1 MALTKVQSGF
11 VDLTTSS
18 GLSVGTG
25 TSSAPAINFGT
36 SNTGL
41 LGDSDEVAIS
51 VSGSRIL
58 TAKSGNLGV
67 NTSSPSYKLEVAGTT
82 RTSFLSLPSPG
93 SGNAAITFDS
103 FNAGDIIRRTAAT
116 GSGTNLGLLYSSATP
131 YLAHHMTANTDSG
144 TYAEY
149 PLRSSST
156 SALKRSA
163 IIVGNHGI
171 ALGTGLSYTG
181 TLNGAIPHT
190 HFTYN
195 LHNEDGDL
203 VLNQHTSDDTGSRGI
218 FFRVSSEQVM
228 PFTTYRK
235 GLINFKRTASN
246 GRGQLDFHLDA
257 GADNASVAVGDTTS
271 LSLSYDQNTVGLPTE
286 FGPANKYGDIDQGN
300 NSGPTV
306 AASQLAKG
314 KHYIQLQSNHNNNE
328 NNSNDPAWIAWKGST
343 SRGEASGGSPT
354 TVPFGGYCARIG
366 GYRDKVNDGSTSIG
380 WETVQDVSVLPH
392 TMTRQMTMRYNGKI
406 AMGNNIEPDCHLDM
420 GSVDTAIRVPNGTTA
435 ERPSTNGTAGQ
446 LRFNTESNRLEFS
459 NGIKWDNLGTVGQ
472 IITTSG
478 DVSSTAGGKKTVEFR
493 SSGTFTNTGTAQV
506 AEVFV
511 IGGGGGGGGGGKNA
525 GSPGGGGGGMAYGS
539 VEIPSGSFSVTVGG
553 GGSGSTANSSND
565 GSSPAASG
573 GVTSSVT
580 INGVTFQA
588 TGGGGGGAMS
598 ASNDGGSGF
607 STVTGPNGGTG
618 TINGGTSYTSPT
630 LRDGTTISSVY
641 GTGGK
646 GGDAGGVDSGGQ
658 GIFGTGGGNGTN
670 GGAGGGGCG
679 ENMPGPAGNITV
691 GPPPPGGNGN
701 ATYFTGGG
709 GGGGADC
716 DGGSCTLA
724 SGGTGLHSGGAGGD
738 ADSSAT
744 NGAGPSGGSRG
755 SDGSQRKNAGGGGG
769 SFGGGGG
776 GAGDASNSHG
786 GQGGSGGGGLVVI
799 RFLV

>member
-25 TSSAPAINFGT
+25 TTSAPAINFGT

-67 NTSSPSYKLEVAGTT
+67 NTSSPSHRLEVAGTT

-116 GSGTNLGLLYSSATP
+116 GSGTNLGLLYSSAVP
-131 YLAHHMTANTDSG
+131 YLAHHMFANTDSG

-163 IIVGNHGI
+163 IIVGNHGV
-171 ALGTGLSYTG
+171 ALGTGSTYTG
-181 TLNGAIPHT
+181 TINGAIPHT

-203 VLNQHTSDDTGSRGI
+203 VLNQHTSDNTGNRGI

-235 GLINFKRTASN
+235 GLINFKRTTTG

-257 GADNASVAVGDTTS
+257 GDDSNSVTVSDTTS
-271 LSLSYDQNTVGLPTE
+271 LSLAYDQNTVGLPTE
-286 FGPANKYGDIDQGN
+286 FGPAEKYGNINLGN

-306 AASQLAKG
+306 AASQLAAG
-314 KHYIQLQSNHNNNE
+314 KHYIQLQSNYSNNE
-328 NNSNDPAWIAWKGST
+328 NNSNDPAWVAWKGST
-343 SRGEASGGSPT
+343 SRGDDGGTAT

-366 GYRDKVNDGSTSIG
+366 GYRDKVNNGSVSIG

-392 TMTRQMTMRYNGKI
+392 TMTRQMTMRYNGRI

-420 GSVDTAIRVPNGTTA
+420 SSVNTAIRVPNGTTA
-435 ERPSTNGTAGQ
+435 QRPSTAGAAGQ
-446 LRFNTESNRLEFS
+446 LRYNTDTTKLEYS
-459 NGIKWDNLGTVGQ
+459 NGTNWNNLGAVGQ
-472 IITTSG
+472 IETTSG
-478 DVSSTAGGKKTVEFR
+478 DASSTSSGKRTVEFR
-493 SSGTFTNTGTAQV
+493 SSGTFNNTGSAQV
-506 AEVFV
+506 AEIFV
-511 IGGGGGGGGGGKNA
+511 IGGGGGGGGGGANS
-525 GSPGGGGGGMAYGS
+525 GSTGGGGGGMVYGS
-539 VEIPSGSFSVTVGG
+539 VEVPSGSFSVTVGAG
-553 GGSGSTANSSND
+553 GTGSIAAGGNAGD
-565 GSSPAASG
+565 APAAG
-573 GVTSSVT
+573 AGVTSSVT

-588 TGGGGGGAMS
+588 TGGGGAPATTTGNGGGVGYS
-598 ASNDGGSGF
+598 
-607 STVTGPNGGTG
+607 VQTGPNGGTG
-618 TINGGTSYTSPT
+618 TINGGTSYSSPA
-630 LRDGTTISSVY
+630 LRDGSNITSVY

-646 GGDAGGVDSGGQ
+646 GGNSGGMDGAGGGPTATDGD
-658 GIFGTGGGNGTN
+658 NGTN
-670 GGAGGGGCG
+670 GGAGGGGGGDNLADASNTGPSG
-679 ENMPGPAGNITV
+679 E
-691 GPPPPGGNGN
+691 GGNGN

-709 GGGGADC
+709 GGGGADG
-716 DGGSCTLA
+716 DGTNTANLA
-724 SGGTGLHSGGAGGD
+724 QGGTGLHSGGNGGD
-738 ADSSAT
+738 VNSSAT
-744 NGAGPSGGSRG
+744 DGAGPSGGSRG
-755 SDGSQRKNAGGGGG
+755 QDGTARKNAGGGGG

-776 GAGDASNSHG
+776 GAGDASNSHQ

-799 RFLV
+799 RFLI

>member
-25 TSSAPAINFGT
+25 TASAPAINFGT

-41 LGDSDEVAIS
+41 LGDNDEVAIS

-67 NTSSPSYKLEVAGTT
+67 NTSSPSHRLEVAGTT

-116 GSGTNLGLLYSSATP
+116 GSGTSLGLLYSSAVP
-131 YLAHHMTANTDSG
+131 YLAHHMFANTDSG

-181 TLNGAIPHT
+181 TINGAIPHT

-203 VLNQHTSDDTGSRGI
+203 VLNQNSVSNSGNRGI

-235 GLINFKRTASN
+235 GLINFKRTTTN

-257 GADNASVAVGDTTS
+257 GDDANSVAVGDTTS
-271 LSLSYDQNTVGLPTE
+271 LSLAYDQNTVGLPTE
-286 FGPANKYGDIDQGN
+286 FGPAEKYGDVDQGN

-306 AASQLAKG
+306 AAGQLAKG
-314 KHYIQLQSNHNNNE
+314 KHYIQLQSNYANNQ

-343 SRGEASGGSPT
+343 SRGEASSSSPT

-380 WETVQDVSVLPH
+380 WETVQNVATLPH
-392 TMTRQMTMRYNGKI
+392 TMTRQMTMRYNGRI

-435 ERPSTNGTAGQ
+435 ERPSTGGAAGQ
-446 LRFNTESNRLEFS
+446 LRFNTDSVQLEYS
-459 NGIKWDNLGTVGQ
+459 NGTAWYPLSAGQ
-472 IITTSG
+472 IETTSG
-478 DVSSTAGGKKTVEFR
+478 DVSSTANGKKTVEFR
-493 SSGTFTNTGTAQV
+493 SSGTFNNTGSAQV
-506 AEVFV
+506 AEIFV
-511 IGGGGGGGGGGKNA
+511 IGGGGGGGGGGANS
-525 GSPGGGGGGMAYGS
+525 GSTGGGGGGMVYGS
-539 VEIPSGSFSVTVGG
+539 IEIPSGSFSVTVGAG
-553 GGSGSTANSSND
+553 GTGSIAAGGNQGDA
-565 GSSPAASG
+565 PAAG
-573 GVTSSVT
+573 AGVTSSVT

-588 TGGGGGGAMS
+588 TGGGGAPATTTGNG
-598 ASNDGGSGF
+598 GGSAYN
-607 STVTGPNGGTG
+607 VQTGPNGGTG
-618 TINGGTSYTSPT
+618 TINGGTSYSSPA
-630 LRDGTTISSVY
+630 LRDGTNITSVY

-646 GGDAGGVDSGGQ
+646 GGNSGGMD
-658 GIFGTGGGNGTN
+658 GSGNGPAATDGDNGTN
-670 GGAGGGGCG
+670 GGAGGGGGGDNLADASNTGPSG
-679 ENMPGPAGNITV
+679 E
-691 GPPPPGGNGN
+691 GGNGN

-709 GGGGADC
+709 GGGGADG
-716 DGGSCTLA
+716 DGNNTANLA
-724 SGGTGLHSGGAGGD
+724 QGGTGLHSGGNGGD
-738 ADSSAT
+738 VNSSAT
-744 NGAGPSGGSRG
+744 DGAGPSGGSRG
-755 SDGSQRKNAGGGGG
+755 QDGSQRKNAGGGGG

-776 GAGDASNSHG
+776 GAGDASNSHQ

-799 RFLV
+799 RFLI

>member
-1 MALTKVQSGF
+1 MAFTKVQSGF
-11 VDLTTSS
+11 VDLSTSS

-25 TSSAPAINFGT
+25 TTSAPAINFGT

-41 LGDSDEVAIS
+41 LGDNDEVAIS

-67 NTSSPSYKLEVAGTT
+67 NTSSPSHRLEVAGTT

-103 FNAGDIIRRTAAT
+103 FNAGDMIRRTAAT
-116 GSGTNLGLLYSSATP
+116 GSGTNLGLLYSSAVP

-144 TYAEY
+144 TYVEY

-163 IIVGNHGI
+163 IIVGNHGV

-203 VLNQHTSDDTGSRGI
+203 VLNQHTTTDSGNRGI

-257 GADNASVAVGDTTS
+257 GADANSVTVSDTTS
-271 LSLSYDQNTVGLPTE
+271 LSLAYDQNTVGLPTE
-286 FGPANKYGDIDQGN
+286 FGPAEKYGNVDQGN

-306 AASQLAKG
+306 AAAQLATG
-314 KHYIQLQSNHNNNE
+314 RHYLQLQSNHNNNE

-343 SRGEASGGSPT
+343 SRGETSGGPAT

-380 WETVQDVSVLPH
+380 WETVQNVATLPH
-392 TMTRQMTMRYNGKI
+392 TMTRQMTMRYNGRI

-420 GSVDTAIRVPNGTTA
+420 GSVTTAIRVPNGTTA
-435 ERPSTNGTAGQ
+435 QRPTTAGTAGQ
-446 LRFNTESNRLEFS
+446 LRYNTETSRLEFS
-459 NGIKWDNLGTVGQ
+459 NGTNWDNLGTVGQ
-472 IITTSG
+472 IVTTSG
-478 DVSSTAGGKKTVEFR
+478 DVSSTAAGKKTVEFR

-511 IGGGGGGGGGGKNA
+511 IGGGGGGGGGGANS
-525 GSPGGGGGGMAYGS
+525 GSTGGGGGGMAYGS
-539 VEIPSGSFSVTVGG
+539 VEVPEGSFSVTVGG
-553 GGSGSTANSSND
+553 GGAGARSNA
-565 GSSPAASG
+565 SHTEAPAASA

-580 INGVTFQA
+580 INGITFQA
-588 TGGGGGGAMS
+588 TGGGGAPATS
-598 ASNDGGSGF
+598 AGNGGGSAYN
-607 STVTGPNGGTG
+607 VQTGPNGGTG
-618 TINGGTSYTSPT
+618 TIDGGTSYSSPS
-630 LRDGTTISSVY
+630 LRDGTVITSVY

-646 GGDAGGVDSGGQ
+646 GGNSGGMD
-658 GIFGTGGGNGTN
+658 GSGLGPTATDGDNGTN
-670 GGAGGGGCG
+670 GGAGGGGG
-679 ENMPGPAGNITV
+679 GDNLPDASRVGPAGE
-691 GPPPPGGNGN
+691 GGNGN

-709 GGGGADC
+709 GGGGADG
-716 DGGSCTLA
+716 DGLNVTNLA
-724 SGGTGLHSGGAGGD
+724 QGGTGLHSGGNGGD
-738 ADSSAT
+738 FNDSAT
-744 NGAGPSGGSRG
+744 DGAGPSGGARG
-755 SDGSQRKNAGGGGG
+755 IDGGDRKNAGGGGG

-776 GAGDASNSHG
+776 GAADANNSKRASG
-786 GQGGSGGGGLVVI
+786 GTGGGGLVVI

>member
-11 VDLTTSS
+11 VDLSTSS

-58 TAKSGNLGV
+58 TAKSGNIGV
-67 NTSSPSYKLEVAGTT
+67 NTSSPSHRLEVAGTT
-82 RTSFLSLPSPG
+82 RTSYLSLPAPG

-103 FNAGDIIRRTAAT
+103 FNAANIISRTAAT
-116 GSGTNLGLLYSSATP
+116 GVGTNLGLLYSSAVP

-195 LHNEDGDL
+195 LVNEDGDL
-203 VLNQHTSDDTGSRGI
+203 VLNQHRPSGDNTGNRGI

-235 GLINFKRTASN
+235 GLINFKRTTTH

-257 GADNASVAVGDTTS
+257 GADDVSVAVGDTTS
-271 LSLSYDQNTVGLPTE
+271 LSLAYDQNTVGLPTE
-286 FGPANKYGDIDQGN
+286 FGPANKYGDVDQGN

-306 AASQLAKG
+306 DAGQLAKG
-314 KHYIQLQSNHNNNE
+314 RHYIQLQSNHNNNE

-343 SRGEASGGSPT
+343 SRGETSGGSPT

-380 WETVQDVSVLPH
+380 WETVQNVATLPH
-392 TMTRQMTMRYNGKI
+392 TMTRQMTLRYNGKI

-420 GSVDTAIRVPNGTTA
+420 GSVNTAIRVPNGTTA
-435 ERPSTNGTAGQ
+435 QRPSANGTAGQ

-459 NGIKWDNLGTVGQ
+459 DGSKWDNLGTVGQ

-478 DVSSTAGGKKTVEFR
+478 DVSSTAAGKKTVEFR

-511 IGGGGGGGGGGKNA
+511 IGGGGGGGGGGANS
-525 GSPGGGGGGMAYGS
+525 GSTGGGGGGMAYGS

-553 GGSGSTANSSND
+553 GGAGSRANS
-565 GSSPAASG
+565 GHTASPAASAG
-573 GVTSSVT
+573 GTSSVT

-588 TGGGGGGAMS
+588 TGGGGAPATSSGNGGGAS
-598 ASNDGGSGF
+598 YN
-607 STVTGPNGGTG
+607 VQTGPNGGTG
-618 TINGGTSYTSPT
+618 TIDGGTSYSSPS
-630 LRDGTTISSVY
+630 LRDGTVITSVY

-646 GGDAGGVDSGGQ
+646 GGNSGGMD
-658 GIFGTGGGNGTN
+658 GAGNGPVATDGDNGTN
-670 GGAGGGGCG
+670 GGAGGGGG
-679 ENMPGPAGNITV
+679 GDNMPDANRVGPAGE
-691 GPPPPGGNGN
+691 GGNGN

-709 GGGGADC
+709 GGGAADG
-716 DGGSCTLA
+716 DGQNVTNLA
-724 SGGTGLHSGGAGGD
+724 QGGTGLHSGGNGGD
-738 ADSSAT
+738 FDSSAT
-744 NGAGPSGGSRG
+744 DGAGPSGGSRG
-755 SDGSQRKNAGGGGG
+755 IDGGDRKNAGGGGG

-776 GAGDASNSHG
+776 GAADANNSKRASG
-786 GQGGSGGGGLVVI
+786 GTGGGGLVVI

>member
-11 VDLTTSS
+11 IDLSTGS

-58 TAKSGNLGV
+58 TAKSGNIGV
-67 NTSSPSYKLEVAGTT
+67 NTSSPSHRLEVAGTT
-82 RTSFLSLPSPG
+82 RTSYLSLPAPG

-103 FNAGDIIRRTAAT
+103 FNAANIISRTAAT
-116 GSGTNLGLLYSSATP
+116 GVGTNLGLLYSSAVP

-195 LHNEDGDL
+195 LVNEDGDL
-203 VLNQHTSDDTGSRGI
+203 VLNQHRPSGDNTGNRGI

-235 GLINFKRTASN
+235 GLINFKRTTTH

-257 GADNASVAVGDTTS
+257 GADDVSVAVGDTTS
-271 LSLSYDQNTVGLPTE
+271 LSLAYDQNTVGLPTE
-286 FGPANKYGDIDQGN
+286 FGPANKYGDVDQGN

-314 KHYIQLQSNHNNNE
+314 RHYIQLQSNHNNNE

-343 SRGEASGGSPT
+343 SRGETSGGSPT

-380 WETVQDVSVLPH
+380 WETVQNVATLPH
-392 TMTRQMTMRYNGKI
+392 TMTRQMTLRYNGKI

-420 GSVDTAIRVPNGTTA
+420 GSVTTAIRVPNGTTA
-435 ERPSTNGTAGQ
+435 ERPSANGTAGQ
-446 LRFNTESNRLEFS
+446 LRYNTETSRLEFS
-459 NGIKWDNLGTVGQ
+459 DGAKWDNLGTVGQ

-478 DVSSTAGGKKTVEFR
+478 DVSSTAAGKKTVEFR

-511 IGGGGGGGGGGKNA
+511 IGGGGGGGGGGANS
-525 GSPGGGGGGMAYGS
+525 GSTGGGGGGMAYGS

-553 GGSGSTANSSND
+553 GGAGSRANS
-565 GSSPAASG
+565 GHTASPAASAG
-573 GVTSSVT
+573 GTSSVT

-588 TGGGGGGAMS
+588 TGGGGSPATSSGNGGGAS
-598 ASNDGGSGF
+598 YN
-607 STVTGPNGGTG
+607 VQTGPNGGTG
-618 TINGGTSYTSPT
+618 TIDGGTSYSSPS
-630 LRDGTTISSVY
+630 LRDGTVITSVY

-646 GGDAGGVDSGGQ
+646 GGNSGGMD
-658 GIFGTGGGNGTN
+658 GAGNGPVATDGDNGTN
-670 GGAGGGGCG
+670 GGAGGGGG
-679 ENMPGPAGNITV
+679 GDNMPDANRVGPAGE
-691 GPPPPGGNGN
+691 GGNGN

-709 GGGGADC
+709 GGGAADG
-716 DGGSCTLA
+716 DGQNVTNLA
-724 SGGTGLHSGGAGGD
+724 QGGTGLHSGGNGGD
-738 ADSSAT
+738 FDSSAT
-744 NGAGPSGGSRG
+744 DGAGPSGGSRG
-755 SDGSQRKNAGGGGG
+755 IDGGDRKNAGGGGG

-776 GAGDASNSHG
+776 GAADANNSKRASG
-786 GQGGSGGGGLVVI
+786 GTGGGGLVVI

>member
-11 VDLTTSS
+11 VDLSTSS

-25 TSSAPAINFGT
+25 TTSAPAINFGT

-58 TAKSGNLGV
+58 TAKNGNLGV
-67 NTSSPSYKLEVAGTT
+67 NTSSPSHRLEIAGTT

-103 FNAGDIIRRTAAT
+103 FNAANIISRTAAT
-116 GSGTNLGLLYSSATP
+116 GSGTNLGLLYSSAVP

-144 TYAEY
+144 TYTEY

-163 IIVGNHGI
+163 IIVGNHGV

-181 TLNGAIPHT
+181 TINGAIPHT

-195 LHNEDGDL
+195 LHNSAGDL
-203 VLNQHTSDDTGSRGI
+203 VLNQHTTDNTGNRGI

-235 GLINFKRTASN
+235 GLINFKRTASH

-257 GADNASVAVGDTTS
+257 GADDATVAVGDTTS

-286 FGPANKYGDIDQGN
+286 FGPAAKYGDVDQGN

-306 AASQLAKG
+306 DAGQLAKG
-314 KHYIQLQSNHNNNE
+314 RHYIQLQSNHNNNE

-343 SRGEASGGSPT
+343 SRGETSGGSPT

-366 GYRDKVNDGSTSIG
+366 GYRDKTNDGSTSIG
-380 WETVQDVSVLPH
+380 WETVENVATLPH
-392 TMTRQMTMRYNGKI
+392 TMTRQMTLRYNGRI

-420 GSVDTAIRVPNGTTA
+420 GSVNTAIRVPNGNTA
-435 ERPSTNGTAGQ
+435 QRPSANGTAGQ
-446 LRFNTESNRLEFS
+446 LRYNTETSRLEFS
-459 NGIKWDNLGTVGQ
+459 DGAKWDNLGTVGQ

-511 IGGGGGGGGGGKNA
+511 IGGGGGGGGGGANS
-525 GSPGGGGGGMAYGS
+525 GSTGGGGGGMAYGS

-553 GGSGSTANSSND
+553 GGAGARSNSAHTEA
-565 GSSPAASG
+565 PAASAG
-573 GVTSSVT
+573 GTSSVT

-588 TGGGGGGAMS
+588 TGGGGAPATS
-598 ASNDGGSGF
+598 AGNGGGSGYN
-607 STVTGPNGGTG
+607 VQTGPNGGTG
-618 TINGGTSYTSPT
+618 TIDGGTSYSSPS
-630 LRDGTTISSVY
+630 LRDGTTITSVY

-646 GGDAGGVDSGGQ
+646 GGNSGGMD
-658 GIFGTGGGNGTN
+658 GSGNGPAATDGDNGTN
-670 GGAGGGGCG
+670 GGAGGGGG
-679 ENMPGPAGNITV
+679 GDNLPDASRVGPAGE
-691 GPPPPGGNGN
+691 GGNGN
-701 ATYFTGGG
+701 STYFTGGG
-709 GGGGADC
+709 GGGAADG
-716 DGGSCTLA
+716 DGLNVTNLA
-724 SGGTGLHSGGAGGD
+724 QGGTGLHSGGSGGD
-738 ADSSAT
+738 FDSSAT
-744 NGAGPSGGSRG
+744 DGAGPSGGSRG
-755 SDGSQRKNAGGGGG
+755 IDGGDRKNAGGGGG

-776 GAGDASNSHG
+776 SAADANNSKRASG
-786 GQGGSGGGGLVVI
+786 GTGGGGLVVI

>member
-11 VDLTTSS
+11 VDLSTSS

-25 TSSAPAINFGT
+25 TASAPAINFGT

-58 TAKSGNLGV
+58 TAKNGNLGI
-67 NTSSPSYKLEVAGTT
+67 NTSSPSHRLEIAGTT
-82 RTSFLSLPSPG
+82 RTSYLSLPSPG
-93 SGNAAITFDS
+93 SGNAAISVDS
-103 FNAGDIIRRTAAT
+103 FNAGDIIRRTTAT
-116 GSGTNLGLLYSSATP
+116 GSGTNLGLIYSSASV
-131 YLAHHMTANTDSG
+131 YLAYHMYANRNSATFE
-144 TYAEY
+144 EY
-149 PLRSSST
+149 PLKSSSSST
-156 SALKRSA
+156 VKRA
-163 IIVGNHGI
+163 GLIVGNHGI
-171 ALGTGLSYTG
+171 ALGTGSNYAASVDEAL
-181 TLNGAIPHT
+181 PHT

-195 LHNEDGDL
+195 LIDNDGDL
-203 VLNQHTSDDTGSRGI
+203 ILNQHTNDNTGNRGI
-218 FFRVSSEQVM
+218 FFRVGASQVM
-228 PFTTYRK
+228 PLSNLSK
-235 GLINFKRTASN
+235 ALINFKRTTTY
-246 GRGQLDFHLDA
+246 GRGQLDFHVDA
-257 GADNASVAVGDTTS
+257 GADDVSCTVSDTTS

-286 FGPANKYGDIDQGN
+286 FGPAEKYGDVDQGN
-300 NSGPTV
+300 KLGPAV
-306 AASQLAKG
+306 QAAQLAKG
-314 KHYIQLQSNHNNNE
+314 RHYIQLQSNYANNQ
-328 NNSNDPAWIAWKGST
+328 NNANDPAWIAWKGST
-343 SRGEASGGSPT
+343 SRGETSGGAAT

-366 GYRDKVNDGSTSIG
+366 GYRDKVDDGSTSIG
-380 WETVQDVSVLPH
+380 WETVENVAILPH
-392 TMTRQMTMRYNGKI
+392 TMTRQMTMRYNGRI

-435 ERPSTNGTAGQ
+435 ERPSTGGSAGQ
-446 LRFNTESNRLEFS
+446 LRFNTDSVQLEYS
-459 NGIKWDNLGTVGQ
+459 NGTAWYPLSAGQ
-472 IITTSG
+472 IETTSG
-478 DVSSTAGGKKTVEFR
+478 DVSSTANGKKTVEFR
-493 SSGTFTNTGTAQV
+493 SSGTFNNTGSAQV
-506 AEVFV
+506 AEIFV

-525 GSPGGGGGGMAYGS
+525 GSCGGGGGGMVYGT
-539 VEIPSGSFSVTVGG
+539 VEIPTGSFSVTVGG
-553 GGSGSTANSSND
+553 GGAGATANSSND

-588 TGGGGGGAMS
+588 TGGGGAPAMS

-607 STVTGPNGGTG
+607 NTVTGPNGGTG
-618 TINGGTSYTSPT
+618 TINGGTSYSGPA
-630 LRDGTTISSVY
+630 LRDGTNVTPVY

-658 GIFGTGGGNGTN
+658 GTFGTGGGNGTN

-716 DGGSCTLA
+716 DGGSCVLA

-738 ADSSAT
+738 ADSSAS